1 MSQNPTNPPT
11 PPYVLGDGERNQPH
25 VVRPSQ
31 RSSPTDDAATPTSD
45 KSVSGQATTGRLG
58 VGRTNTIHSGP
69 DQSLVNQTRQQI
81 RSLAAEVEQLA
92 KSDCTEEEFFEGFL
106 TRSTSAL
113 ASIGGAIWMMDDQQ
127 HLGLRYQINLKQTG
141 LAERPAA
148 QTQHHRL
155 LHRVLAKGEST
166 LIAPQSGAAPQS
178 NANESSDNADSDA
191 ANPTDF
197 LLVLAPLTVDQKTV
211 GLIEIFQRAATGP
224 NTQQGYLRF
233 LNQMGET
240 GSRYLANHQIR
251 SFAAQQEMWH
261 QLEQFI
267 RSIHQGLNSKQTIYT
282 LANESRRLIDC
293 DRVSVAIGTG
303 RNCRVKS
310 VSGLDSIERRADQ
323 VKQLNLL
330 AAAVIKAGQPLWYN
344 DQHSALPP
352 QLESKL
358 QRYVDQSHTKMLA
371 VIPLMET
378 SDDPAID
385 QPNKKKKK
393 PKPIGALIVEQL
405 SDSRISPTTRQR
417 VDVVVHHGQTAL
429 ANANRYSSI
438 FLMPLWQFLGKVC
451 SIFNVEQRWKTA
463 VATLAIIGAGLFL
476 TLFPYTFGLNANGR
490 LVPESQFEV
499 FAQTDGTME
508 EIFVSDTGDT
518 IVQNQQLL
526 GRMKNSD
533 IELAISNIR
542 GQIAEAES
550 RIGANMQRK
559 SSGKLE
565 INEKTE
571 LDSKIKSDEQT
582 IRSLQ
587 RDLEIR
593 QQEQQLLS
601 IVSPSA
607 GRVVNWNVK
616 QNLTNRPVTRGQ
628 NLMTVVPPDAVWELE
643 LQMPERRLAHL
654 FRAVEESDEKLKVTF
669 GLVSNPGTEYTGT
682 LISVD
687 RKLDVYNDDGNAALV
702 RVAFEN
708 SDMDAELLLTET
720 RVTAKVHCGDRS
732 IGYVIFHELIETV
745 QSKWML
751 WF

>member
-1 MSQNPTNPPT
+1 MSQNPTNPTSPSSI
-11 PPYVLGDGERNQPH
+11 PGIGERNQPH

-31 RSSPTDDAATPTSD
+31 RSSRTQSSATPSLDKPGSD
-45 KSVSGQATTGRLG
+45 ESGPDGSGSDEAKTGRSG
-58 VGRTNTIHSGP
+58 ATKTSGP

-81 RSLAAEVEQLA
+81 RSLAVEVEQLA
-92 KSDCTEEEFFEGFL
+92 KSDCTEDEFFEGFL

-113 ASIGGAIWMMDDQQ
+113 ASMGGAIWMLDDQQ
-127 HLGLRYQINLKQTG
+127 QLRLRYQINLKQTG
-141 LAERPAA
+141 LAERPDA
-148 QTQHHRL
+148 QIQHHRL
-155 LHRVLAKGEST
+155 LQRVLAKGEST
-166 LIAPQSGAAPQS
+166 LVGPQSGATKS
-178 NANESSDNADSDA
+178 GDSSDSEG

-197 LLVLAPLTVDQKTV
+197 LLVLAPLTVDQNSV

-240 GSRYLANHQIR
+240 GSRYLANHRIR

-282 LANESRRLIDC
+282 LANESRRLIGC

-344 DQHSALPP
+344 DQHAALPP

-371 VIPLMET
+371 VVPLMES
-378 SDDPAID
+378 SDDPALD

-393 PKPIGALIVEQL
+393 PRPIGAIIIEQL

-463 VATLAIIGAGLFL
+463 VVTLALVAAGLFL

-508 EIFVSDTGDT
+508 EVFVSDTGDT
-518 IVQNQQLL
+518 VVQKQQVL

-533 IELAISNIR
+533 IELAISSIQ
-542 GQIAEAES
+542 GQIAEAQS
-550 RIGANMQRK
+550 RIGANSQRR

-565 INEKTE
+565 LNEKTE
-571 LDSKIKSDEQT
+571 LESLIKSDEQT
-582 IRSLQ
+582 ILSLQ
-587 RDLEIR
+587 RELSIR
-593 QQEQQLLS
+593 QEEQQLLN

-628 NLMTVVPPDAVWELE
+628 NLMTVVPPEAVWELE

-654 FRAVEESDEKLKVTF
+654 FRAINDAEEELQVTF

-702 RVAFEN
+702 RVAFKN
-708 SDMDAELLLTET
+708 ADIAADLLRTET
-720 RVTAKVHCGDRS
+720 RVTAKVHCGERS

>member
-1 MSQNPTNPPT
+1 MSQNPTNPTSPLST
-11 PPYVLGDGERNQPH
+11 LGTGERDHPH
-25 VVRPSQ
+25 IVRPSQ
-31 RSSPTDDAATPTSD
+31 RTSPAKSIATPTSD
-45 KSVSGQATTGRLG
+45 KSGLGQTNSG
-58 VGRTNTIHSGP
+58 HSGPEKNAANPAGP

-81 RSLAAEVEQLA
+81 RALAAEVEQLA

-113 ASIGGAIWMMDDQQ
+113 ASLGGAIWMLDDQQ
-127 HLGLRYQINLKQTG
+127 HLRLRYQINLKQTG

-155 LHRVLAKGEST
+155 LQRVLAKGEST
-166 LIAPQSGAAPQS
+166 LIAPQSGAT
-178 NANESSDNADSDA
+178 ESGDDSDG

-197 LLVLAPLTVDQKTV
+197 LLVLAPLTIDQNSV
-211 GLIEIFQRAATGP
+211 GLIEIFQRSATGP

-233 LNQMGET
+233 VNQMGET
-240 GSRYLANHQIR
+240 GSRYLANHRIR
-251 SFAAQQEMWH
+251 SFADQQSMWH

-267 RSIHQGLNSKQTIYT
+267 RSIHQGLNSKKTIYT
-282 LANESRRLIDC
+282 LANESRRLIGC

-330 AAAVIKAGQPLWYN
+330 AAAVIKTGQPLWYN
-344 DQHSALPP
+344 DQHAALPP

-371 VIPLMET
+371 VIPLME
-378 SDDPAID
+378 SNEDPTID

-393 PKPIGALIVEQL
+393 AKPIGALIVEQL
-405 SDSRISPTTRQR
+405 SDSRILPTTRQR

-451 SIFNVEQRWKTA
+451 TIFNVEQRWKTA
-463 VATLAIIGAGLFL
+463 VVTLAIVAAGLFL

-508 EIFVSDTGDT
+508 EVFVSDTGDT
-518 IVQNQQLL
+518 IVQKQQVL

-533 IELAISNIR
+533 IELAISSIR
-542 GQIAEAES
+542 GEIAETQSHIA
-550 RIGANMQRK
+550 ANSQRRA
-559 SSGKLE
+559 SGKLE
-565 INEKTE
+565 LNEKTE
-571 LDSKIKSDEQT
+571 LESLIMSDEQT
-582 IRSLQ
+582 ILSLK
-587 RDLEIR
+587 RELEIR
-593 QQEQQLLS
+593 TEEQRLLN
-601 IVSPSA
+601 VLSPSA

-628 NLMTVVPPDAVWELE
+628 NLMTVVPPEAVWELE
-643 LQMPERRLAHL
+643 LHMPERRLAHL
-654 FRAVEESDEKLKVTF
+654 FRAINDNDEELKVTF
-669 GLVSNPGTEYTGT
+669 GMVSNPGTEYTGT

-708 SDMDAELLLTET
+708 ADIAADLLRTET

>member
-1 MSQNPTNPPT
+1 MSQNPTNP
-11 PPYVLGDGERNQPH
+11 VSHLGTTSSQPH
-25 VVRPSQ
+25 IVRPSQ
-31 RSSPTDDAATPTSD
+31 RTIPTDSVAAPTSE
-45 KSVSGQATTGRLG
+45 KSLPGQAASDPSD
-58 VGRTNTIHSGP
+58 SGP
-69 DQSLVNQTRQQI
+69 SQNLVNQTRQQI
-81 RSLAAEVEQLA
+81 RALAAEVDQLA

-113 ASIGGAIWMMDDQQ
+113 ASIGGAIWMLDDQQ
-127 HLGLRYQINLKQTG
+127 HLRLRYQINLKQTG

-155 LHRVLAKGEST
+155 LQRVLAKGEST
-166 LIAPQSGAAPQS
+166 LVAPQSGAT
-178 NANESSDNADSDA
+178 ESTDSAAVDG

-197 LLVLAPLTVDQKTV
+197 LLVLAPLSIDQKPV
-211 GLIEIFQRAATGP
+211 GLIEIFQRSATGP

-240 GSRYLANHQIR
+240 GSRYLANHRIR
-251 SFAAQQEMWH
+251 SFAAQQQMWH

-267 RSIHQGLNSKQTIYT
+267 RSIHQGLDSKKTVYT

-293 DRVSVAIGTG
+293 DRVSVALGTG
-303 RNCRVKS
+303 RNCRVQA

-330 AAAVIKAGQPLWYN
+330 AAAVIKTGQPLWYN
-344 DQHSALPP
+344 DEHDSLPP
-352 QLESKL
+352 QLETKL

-371 VIPLMET
+371 VVPLME
-378 SDDPAID
+378 SREVPAID
-385 QPNKKKKK
+385 QPRKKAK
-393 PKPIGALIVEQL
+393 PAKPIGALIVEQL
-405 SDSRISPTTRQR
+405 SDSRISPTTQQR

-429 ANANRYSSI
+429 TNANRYSSI
-438 FLMPLWQFLGKVC
+438 FLMPLWQFLGKV
-451 SIFNVEQRWKTA
+451 SRIFNVEQRWKTA
-463 VATLAIIGAGLFL
+463 VATLAIVGTGLFL
-476 TLFPYTFGLNANGR
+476 TMFPYTFGLSANGR
-490 LVPESQFEV
+490 LVPETQFEV
-499 FAQTDGTME
+499 FAQTDGTMAE
-508 EIFVSDTGDT
+508 VFVSDTGDT
-518 IVQNQQLL
+518 VVQKHQVLGQL
-526 GRMKNSD
+526 KNSD
-533 IELAISNIR
+533 IELAMSSIR

-550 RIGANMQRK
+550 RIGANAQRR

-571 LDSKIKSDEQT
+571 LETLIQSDKQKIV
-582 IRSLQ
+582 SLQ
-587 RDLEIR
+587 RELQIR
-593 QQEQQLLS
+593 EEEQQLLT
-601 IVSPSA
+601 VTSPSA

-628 NLMTVVPPDAVWELE
+628 NLMTVVPPEAVWELE

-654 FRAVEESDEKLKVTF
+654 FRATKDGDEDLKVTF
-669 GLVSNPGTEYTGT
+669 GLVSNPGTEYTGK

-702 RVAFEN
+702 RVAFDN
-708 SDMDAELLLTET
+708 VDIAQELLRTET
-720 RVTAKVHCGDRS
+720 RVTAKVHCGERS

>member
-1 MSQNPTNPPT
+1 MSQNPTNPISLSGT
-11 PPYVLGDGERNQPH
+11 DTKNQPH
-25 VVRPSQ
+25 IVRPSQ
-31 RSSPTDDAATPTSD
+31 RSSPATSNAAPASE
-45 KSVSGQATTGRLG
+45 K
-58 VGRTNTIHSGP
+58 SGP
-69 DQSLVNQTRQQI
+69 DQSLVNQTRKQI
-81 RSLAAEVEQLA
+81 RSLAAEVDQLA

-113 ASIGGAIWMMDDQQ
+113 ASLGGAVWMLDDQQ
-127 HLGLRYQINLKQTG
+127 QLRLRYQINLKQTG
-141 LAERPAA
+141 LADRPDA

-155 LHRVLAKGEST
+155 LQRVLAKGEST
-166 LIAPQSGAAPQS
+166 LVAPQSGAV
-178 NANESSDNADSDA
+178 DSDDG

-197 LLVLAPLTVDQKTV
+197 LLVLAPLSIDQNPV
-211 GLIEIFQRAATGP
+211 GLIEIFQRSGTGP

-240 GSRYLANHQIR
+240 GSRYLANHRIR
-251 SFAAQQEMWH
+251 SFATQQEMWH

-267 RSIHQGLNSKQTIYT
+267 RSIHQGLNSKQTVYT
-282 LANESRRLIDC
+282 LANESRRLIGC

-303 RNCRVKS
+303 RNCRVQS

-323 VKQLNLL
+323 VKQLNML

-344 DQHSALPP
+344 DQHAPLPP

-378 SDDPAID
+378 SGNPAID
-385 QPNKKKKK
+385 QPSKKKKRDR
-393 PKPIGALIVEQL
+393 PIGALIVEQL
-405 SDSRISPTTRQR
+405 SDSRITPTTQQR
-417 VDVVVHHGQTAL
+417 VDVVVQHGQTAL

-438 FLMPLWQFLGKVC
+438 FLMPLWQFLGKIT

-463 VATLAIIGAGLFL
+463 VATLAIVGTGLFL
-476 TLFPYTFGLNANGR
+476 TMFPYTFGLNANGR

-508 EIFVSDTGDT
+508 EVFVSDTGDT
-518 IVQNQQLL
+518 IVQKQQVL

-533 IELAISNIR
+533 IELAISSIR

-550 RIGANMQRK
+550 RIGANAQRRA
-559 SSGKLE
+559 SGKLE
-565 INEKTE
+565 MNEKTE
-571 LDSKIKSDEQT
+571 LETLIESDKQKI
-582 IRSLQ
+582 ISLQ
-587 RDLEIR
+587 RELGIR
-593 QQEQQLLS
+593 QEEQELLN
-601 IVSPSA
+601 ILSPSA

-628 NLMTVVPPDAVWELE
+628 NLMTVVPPESVWELE

-654 FRAVEESDEKLKVTF
+654 FRAVNDQEEKLKVTF

-708 SDMDAELLLTET
+708 DDIDEDLLRTET
-720 RVTAKVHCGDRS
+720 RVTAKVHCGERS
-732 IGYVIFHELIETV
+732 IGYVVFHELIETV

>member
-1 MSQNPTNPPT
+1 M
-11 PPYVLGDGERNQPH
+11 
-25 VVRPSQ
+25 
-31 RSSPTDDAATPTSD
+31 RSENWP
-45 KSVSGQATTGRLG
+45 
-58 VGRTNTIHSGP
+58 
-69 DQSLVNQTRQQI
+69 
-81 RSLAAEVEQLA
+81 
-92 KSDCTEEEFFEGFL
+92 
-106 TRSTSAL
+106 
-113 ASIGGAIWMMDDQQ
+113 
-127 HLGLRYQINLKQTG
+127 
-141 LAERPAA
+141 
-148 QTQHHRL
+148 
-155 LHRVLAKGEST
+155 
-166 LIAPQSGAAPQS
+166 
-178 NANESSDNADSDA
+178 
-191 ANPTDF
+191 
-197 LLVLAPLTVDQKTV
+197 KTV
-211 GLIEIFQRAATGP
+211 
-224 NTQQGYLRF
+224 
-233 LNQMGET
+233 
-240 GSRYLANHQIR
+240 
-251 SFAAQQEMWH
+251 
-261 QLEQFI
+261 
-267 RSIHQGLNSKQTIYT
+267 
-282 LANESRRLIDC
+282 
-293 DRVSVAIGTG
+293 
-303 RNCRVKS
+303 RVKS

-344 DQHSALPP
+344 DQHAALPP

-371 VIPLMET
+371 VIPLMES

-385 QPNKKKKK
+385 EPNKKKKK
-393 PKPIGALIVEQL
+393 PRPIGALIVEQL
-405 SDSRISPTTRQR
+405 SDSRISDTTRQR

-463 VATLAIIGAGLFL
+463 VVTLAIIGAGLFL

-508 EIFVSDTGDT
+508 EVFVSDTGDT
-518 IVQNQQLL
+518 IVEKQQVL

-533 IELAISNIR
+533 IELAISSIH
-542 GQIAEAES
+542 GQIAETQS
-550 RIGANMQRK
+550 RIGANSQRQ
-559 SSGKLE
+559 SSGRLE
-565 INEKTE
+565 LNEKTE
-571 LDSKIKSDEQT
+571 LDSLIKSDEQA
-582 IRSLQ
+582 IKSLQ
-587 RDLEIR
+587 RELSIR
-593 QQEQQLLS
+593 QEEQQLLN
-601 IVSPSA
+601 IISPSA

-628 NLMTVVPPDAVWELE
+628 NLMTVVPPEAVWELE

-654 FRAVEESDEKLKVTF
+654 FRALNDNDEKLTVTF
-669 GLVSNPGTEYTGT
+669 GLVSNPGTEYSGT

-708 SDMDAELLLTET
+708 ADIAEDLLRTET

-732 IGYVIFHELIETV
+732 IGYVVFHELIETV

>member
-1 MSQNPTNPPT
+1 MSQNPTNPISPSSLPGT
-11 PPYVLGDGERNQPH
+11 EERDHPH
-25 VVRPSQ
+25 IVRPSQ
-31 RSSPTDDAATPTSD
+31 RSTPAKSIATPTSNKTD
-45 KSVSGQATTGRLG
+45 SGQSSAGRSDTGEMG
-58 VGRTNTIHSGP
+58 SIPSGP

-81 RSLAAEVEQLA
+81 RVLAAEVEQLA

-113 ASIGGAIWMMDDQQ
+113 ASLGGAIWMLDDQQ
-127 HLGLRYQINLKQTG
+127 HLRLRYQINLKQTG

-155 LHRVLAKGEST
+155 LQRVLAKGEST
-166 LIAPQSGAAPQS
+166 LVAPQSGAT
-178 NANESSDNADSDA
+178 ESSDNPESDG
-191 ANPTDF
+191 ANPTDY
-197 LLVLAPLTVDQKTV
+197 LLVLAPLTIDQNSV

-240 GSRYLANHQIR
+240 GSRYLANHRIR

-267 RSIHQGLNSKQTIYT
+267 RSIHQGLSSKKTIYT
-282 LANESRRLIDC
+282 LANESRRLIGC

-344 DQHSALPP
+344 DQHEALPP

-371 VIPLMET
+371 VIPLMEA

-393 PKPIGALIVEQL
+393 AKPIGALIVEQL

-463 VATLAIIGAGLFL
+463 VVTLAIVAAGLFL
-476 TLFPYTFGLNANGR
+476 TLFPYTFGLNSNGR
-490 LVPESQFEV
+490 LVPESQLEV

-508 EIFVSDTGDT
+508 EVLSQTPATRSF
-518 IVQNQQLL
+518 
-526 GRMKNSD
+526 K
-533 IELAISNIR
+533 
-542 GQIAEAES
+542 
-550 RIGANMQRK
+550 
-559 SSGKLE
+559 
-565 INEKTE
+565 KTNC
-571 LDSKIKSDEQT
+571 
-582 IRSLQ
+582 
-587 RDLEIR
+587 
-593 QQEQQLLS
+593 
-601 IVSPSA
+601 SA
-607 GRVVNWNVK
+607 G
-616 QNLTNRPVTRGQ
+616 
-628 NLMTVVPPDAVWELE
+628 
-643 LQMPERRLAHL
+643 
-654 FRAVEESDEKLKVTF
+654 
-669 GLVSNPGTEYTGT
+669 
-682 LISVD
+682 
-687 RKLDVYNDDGNAALV
+687 
-702 RVAFEN
+702 
-708 SDMDAELLLTET
+708 
-720 RVTAKVHCGDRS
+720 
-732 IGYVIFHELIETV
+732 
-745 QSKWML
+745 
-751 WF
+751 

>member
-1 MSQNPTNPPT
+1 MSQNPTNSTT
-11 PPYVLGDGERNQPH
+11 PASILGAGERNQPH

-31 RSSPTDDAATPTSD
+31 RSSPTKGIATPTSD
-45 KSVSGQATTGRLG
+45 KSGTNQTPPGQLG
-58 VGRTNTIHSGP
+58 GGRTSSNQAGP

-113 ASIGGAIWMMDDQQ
+113 ASIGGAIWMLDDQQ
-127 HLGLRYQINLKQTG
+127 QLRLRYQINLKQTG
-141 LAERPAA
+141 LVERPAA

-155 LHRVLAKGEST
+155 LQRVLAKEEST
-166 LIAPQSGAAPQS
+166 LIAPQSGAM
-178 NANESSDNADSDA
+178 ESGDNPVSDA

-197 LLVLAPLTVDQKTV
+197 LLVLAPLTVDQNTV

-233 LNQMGET
+233 LSQMGET
-240 GSRYLANHQIR
+240 GSRYLANHRIR

-282 LANESRRLIDC
+282 LANESRRLIGC

-344 DQHSALPP
+344 DQHAALPP

-463 VATLAIIGAGLFL
+463 VVTLALIGAGLFL
-476 TLFPYTFGLNANGR
+476 TMFPYTFGLNANGR
-490 LVPESQFEV
+490 LVPEMQFEV

-508 EIFVSDTGDT
+508 EVFVSDTGDT
-518 IVQNQQLL
+518 IVQKNQVL

-533 IELAISNIR
+533 IELAISSIQ
-542 GQIAEAES
+542 GQIAETQS
-550 RIGANMQRK
+550 RIGANSQRRA
-559 SSGKLE
+559 SGKLE
-565 INEKTE
+565 TDEKTD
-571 LDSKIKSDEQT
+571 LDSKIMSDEQT
-582 IRSLQ
+582 ILSLQ
-587 RDLEIR
+587 RELGIR
-593 QQEQQLLS
+593 QQEQQLLN

-628 NLMTVVPPDAVWELE
+628 NLMTVVPPEAVWELE

-654 FRAVEESDEKLKVTF
+654 FRAVNDNDEKLKVTF

-708 SDMDAELLLTET
+708 ADIVTDLLRTET
-720 RVTAKVHCGDRS
+720 RVTAKVHCGERS

>member
-1 MSQNPTNPPT
+1 MSQNPTNP
-11 PPYVLGDGERNQPH
+11 VSLGTSSNQPH
-25 VVRPSQ
+25 IVRPSQ
-31 RSSPTDDAATPTSD
+31 RSIPADSIAAPTSGN
-45 KSVSGQATTGRLG
+45 SLPEQ
-58 VGRTNTIHSGP
+58 VGAEQPIVGP
-69 DQSLVNQTRQQI
+69 SQSLVNQTRQQI
-81 RSLAAEVEQLA
+81 RVLASEVEQLA

-113 ASIGGAIWMMDDQQ
+113 ASIGGAIWMLDDQRQ
-127 HLGLRYQINLKQTG
+127 LRLRYQINLKQTG
-141 LAERPAA
+141 LAEHPAA
-148 QTQHHRL
+148 QTQHHHL
-155 LHRVLAKGEST
+155 LQRVLAKGEST
-166 LIAPQSGAAPQS
+166 LIAPQSGSTDS
-178 NANESSDNADSDA
+178 NSGGATGGVNSTEG

-197 LLVLAPLTVDQKTV
+197 LLVLAPLTVDQKPV

-240 GSRYLANHQIR
+240 GSRYLANHRIR
-251 SFAAQQEMWH
+251 SFAAQQQMWH

-267 RSIHQGLNSKQTIYT
+267 RSIHQGLDSKKTVYT

-293 DRVSVAIGTG
+293 DRVSVALGTG
-303 RNCRVKS
+303 RNCRVQA

-330 AAAVIKAGQPLWYN
+330 AAAVIKTGQPLWYN
-344 DQHSALPP
+344 DQHDALPP
-352 QLESKL
+352 QLETKL

-378 SDDPAID
+378 REAPAID
-385 QPNKKKKK
+385 QPSKKKK
-393 PKPIGALIVEQL
+393 PAKPIGALIVEQL
-405 SDSRISPTTRQR
+405 SDSRISPTTQQR
-417 VDVVVHHGQTAL
+417 VDVVVHHGQLAL
-429 ANANRYSSI
+429 TNANRYSSI
-438 FLMPLWQFLGKVC
+438 FLMPLWQVLGKV
-451 SIFNVEQRWKTA
+451 SRIFNVEQRWKTA
-463 VATLAIIGAGLFL
+463 TVAVVLAAAGLFL
-476 TLFPYTFGLNANGR
+476 TMFPYTFGLSANGR
-490 LVPESQFEV
+490 LVPGAQFEV
-499 FAQTDGTME
+499 FALTDGTME
-508 EIFVSDTGDT
+508 EVFVSDTGDT
-518 IVQNQQLL
+518 VVQKQQVL

-533 IELAISNIR
+533 IELAISSIR

-550 RIGANMQRK
+550 RIGANAQRR

-565 INEKTE
+565 TNEKTE
-571 LDSKIKSDEQT
+571 LETLIQSDKQKIISLKDE
-582 IRSLQ
+582 LQ
-587 RDLEIR
+587 IR
-593 QQEQQLLS
+593 QDEQQLLTLT
-601 IVSPSA
+601 SPSA
-607 GRVVNWNVK
+607 GRIVNWNVK

-628 NLMTVVPPDAVWELE
+628 NLMTVVPPEAVWELE

-654 FRAVEESDEKLKVTF
+654 FRAMKDNDEDLKVTF
-669 GLVSNPGTEYTGT
+669 GLVSNPGTEYTGK

-687 RKLDVYNDDGNAALV
+687 RKLDVYSDDGNAALV

-708 SDMDAELLLTET
+708 AEIAQELLRTET

>member
-1 MSQNPTNPPT
+1 M
-11 PPYVLGDGERNQPH
+11 
-25 VVRPSQ
+25 
-31 RSSPTDDAATPTSD
+31 
-45 KSVSGQATTGRLG
+45 
-58 VGRTNTIHSGP
+58 
-69 DQSLVNQTRQQI
+69 
-81 RSLAAEVEQLA
+81 
-92 KSDCTEEEFFEGFL
+92 
-106 TRSTSAL
+106 
-113 ASIGGAIWMMDDQQ
+113 
-127 HLGLRYQINLKQTG
+127 
-141 LAERPAA
+141 
-148 QTQHHRL
+148 
-155 LHRVLAKGEST
+155 
-166 LIAPQSGAAPQS
+166 
-178 NANESSDNADSDA
+178 
-191 ANPTDF
+191 
-197 LLVLAPLTVDQKTV
+197 LVLAPLTINQNAV

-240 GSRYLANHQIR
+240 GSRYLANNSIR

-282 LANESRRLIDC
+282 LANESRRLIGC

-330 AAAVIKAGQPLWYN
+330 AAAVIRAGQPLWYN
-344 DQHSALPP
+344 DQHAALPP
-352 QLESKL
+352 QLETKL

-371 VIPLMET
+371 VIPLLE
-378 SDDPAID
+378 SSEDPAID

-463 VATLAIIGAGLFL
+463 VVTLAIVAAGLFL

-518 IVQNQQLL
+518 IVEKQQIL

-533 IELAISNIR
+533 IELAISSIH
-542 GQIAEAES
+542 GQIAETES
-550 RIGANMQRK
+550 RIGANSQRR
-559 SSGKLE
+559 SSGRLE
-565 INEKTE
+565 LNEKTE
-571 LDSKIKSDEQT
+571 LESLIESDKQTIKSLKQEL
-582 IRSLQ
+582 I
-587 RDLEIR
+587 IR
-593 QQEQQLLS
+593 QQEQQQLS
-601 IVSPSA
+601 VVSPSA
-607 GRVVNWNVK
+607 GRVINWNVK

-628 NLMTVVPPDAVWELE
+628 NLMTIVPPEAVWELE
-643 LQMPERRLAHL
+643 LHMPERRLAHL
-654 FRAVEESDEKLKVTF
+654 FRAVSDNDETLKVTF

-687 RKLDVYNDDGNAALV
+687 RKLDVYDDDGNTALV

-708 SDMDAELLLTET
+708 ADIGTDLLLTET
-720 RVTAKVHCGDRS
+720 RVTAKVHCGERS

>member
-1 MSQNPTNPPT
+1 MSQNPTNPISPSSL
-11 PPYVLGDGERNQPH
+11 PGPEERDHPH
-25 VVRPSQ
+25 IVRPSK
-31 RSSPTDDAATPTSD
+31 RSTPAKRMTTPTSNKTD
-45 KSVSGQATTGRLG
+45 SEQSS
-58 VGRTNTIHSGP
+58 VGRAGTSETGPALSGP
-69 DQSLVNQTRQQI
+69 EQSLVNQTRQQI
-81 RSLAAEVEQLA
+81 RVLAAEVEQLA

-113 ASIGGAIWMMDDQQ
+113 ASMGGAIWMLDDQQ
-127 HLGLRYQINLKQTG
+127 HLRLRYQINLKQTG

-155 LHRVLAKGEST
+155 LQRVLAKGEST
-166 LIAPQSGAAPQS
+166 LVGPQSGAT
-178 NANESSDNADSDA
+178 ESGDAEDSEG

-197 LLVLAPLTVDQKTV
+197 LLVLAPLMIDQNSV
-211 GLIEIFQRAATGP
+211 GLIEIFQRSATGP

-240 GSRYLANHQIR
+240 GSRYLANHRIR

-267 RSIHQGLNSKQTIYT
+267 RSIHQGLNSKKTIYT
-282 LANESRRLIDC
+282 LANESRRLIGC

-303 RNCRVKS
+303 RNCSVKS

-344 DQHSALPP
+344 DQHEALPP

-371 VIPLMET
+371 VIPLME
-378 SDDPAID
+378 SSADPEID
-385 QPNKKKKK
+385 QPSKKKKK

-405 SDSRISPTTRQR
+405 SDSRISSTTRQR

-463 VATLAIIGAGLFL
+463 VVTLAIVAAGLFL
-476 TLFPYTFGLNANGR
+476 MLFPYTFGLNANGR

-508 EIFVSDTGDT
+508 EVFVSDTGDT
-518 IVQNQQLL
+518 IVQKNQVL

-533 IELAISNIR
+533 IELAISSIH
-542 GQIAEAES
+542 GQIAETQS
-550 RIGANMQRK
+550 RIGANSQRR

-565 INEKTE
+565 TKEKTE
-571 LDSKIKSDEQT
+571 LDSLINSDEQT
-582 IRSLQ
+582 IKSLQ
-587 RDLEIR
+587 QELRIR
-593 QQEQQLLS
+593 QAEQQLLS
-601 IVSPSA
+601 VVSPSA

-628 NLMTVVPPDAVWELE
+628 NLMTVVPPEAVWELE
-643 LQMPERRLAHL
+643 LHMPERRLAHL
-654 FRAVEESDEKLKVTF
+654 FRAVNDSDEKLEVTF

-682 LISVD
+682 LLSID

-702 RVAFEN
+702 RVAFKN
-708 SDMDAELLLTET
+708 ADISTDLLRTET